1 MTANAAGIVAQLTD
15 EFQGLVAYV
24 TGPDAAEAEAYTV
37 EVTLFRRL
45 LGLGALLLR
54 AFVLTRA
61 MSRPAAPVQVGGAPP
76 VPYHDRRPTS

>member
-1 MTANAAGIVAQLTD
+1 MTTNAEGIVAQLTD

-61 MSRPAAPVQVGGAPP
+61 MSHASPDDVGSPDLLVIWP
-76 VPYHDRRPTS
+76 